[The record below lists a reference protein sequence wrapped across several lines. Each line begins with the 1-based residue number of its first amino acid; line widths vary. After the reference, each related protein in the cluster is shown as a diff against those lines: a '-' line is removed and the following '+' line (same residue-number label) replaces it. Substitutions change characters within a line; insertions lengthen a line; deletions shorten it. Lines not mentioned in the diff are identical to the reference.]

1 MSSKYPIQI
10 FSIGPKA
17 SLPPVVAVIPS
28 LPTLGMRRS
37 RFLVLSFHLR
47 PLVLVLH
54 LLPARLALLTLL
66 PVRLALLNL
75 PGGLYRLYL
84 AALLLFLL
92 HLARRILLLLI
103 LLRRHSHLLLHLV
116 WPLLLGRL
124 GLLFQLLIALLLLVL
139 PVQLLVSLHLRPLLV
154 IHPPGIP

>member
-1 MSSKYPIQI
+1 MSSKFPIQI
-10 FSIGPKA
+10 FSIGLTA
-17 SLPPVVAVIPS
+17 SLPPVVTVIPS

-54 LLPARLALLTLL
+54 LLPA
-66 PVRLALLNL
+66 RLALLNL